1 MTKLRVKDYLILGSL
16 FFGMLF
22 GAGNLIFP
30 VHLGQLAGHHW
41 LPAAGGFLLS
51 GGLLPLLALLAL
63 ALTRSTGIDGLAK
76 PLGKWPAL
84 IFLIVV
90 QVTIGPLF
98 ATPRT
103 ATVSYA
109 VGIAPHIPTHSQ
121 SLVLFIYTALFFGL
135 SYLAMVNESKI
146 TDLIGKYL
154 NPLFLILLAII
165 FILAFIH
172 PMGAAKTASVTSAYK
187 SQAFPNGFLEGYN
200 TMDGLG
206 ASIFGVAIIT
216 ALREMGIKERKI
228 EAFATIRSGLIG
240 MSGIALIYVGLI
252 WLGATSRHHFN
263 LAANGGTTLAQVAHF
278 YLGTAGD
285 ILLALLTILACITT
299 GMGLVSAFSQDFHR
313 LFPKVSYKN
322 FLRLSCGISFLIA
335 NLGLDSIIKW
345 SLPILVFLYPLMIAL
360 ILLGIL
366 SPLFKRQVLLYRLTI
381 CLTLIPAYFDL
392 VKALPPVLSQTGGAQ
407 ELINFANHYLPLYPI
422 GFAWLPFTLT
432 GLILSWLIVKLP
444 ISK

>member
-1 MTKLRVKDYLILGSL
+1 MTKLRSKDYLILGSL

-30 VHLGQLAGHHW
+30 IHLGQLAGQHW
-41 LPAAGGFLLS
+41 LVAAGGFLLS
-51 GGLLPLLALLAL
+51 GVLLPFLALLAL

-90 QVTIGPLF
+90 QTTLGPLF

-109 VGIAPHIPTHSQ
+109 IGIAPHIQAHNQ
-121 SLVLFIYTALFFGL
+121 RLVLLIYTALFFTL
-135 SYLAMVNESKI
+135 SYLAMVNASKI
-146 TDLIGKYL
+146 TDWIGKYL
-154 NPLFLILLAII
+154 NPIFLCLLAII

-172 PMGAAKTASVTSAYK
+172 PMGSAKTATFTATY
-187 SQAFPNGFLEGYN
+187 QNRAFSNGFLEGYN

-216 ALREMGIKERKI
+216 ALREMGVQERKT
-228 EAFATIRSGLIG
+228 EALATIRSGLIG
-240 MSGIALIYVGLI
+240 ISGIAIIYVGLI
-252 WLGATSRHHFN
+252 WLGATSRHHFS

-278 YLGTAGD
+278 YLGTGGD

-313 LFPKVSYKN
+313 LFPKVSYQN

-335 NLGLDSIIKW
+335 NLGLNSIIKW

-360 ILLGIL
+360 ILLGIV
-366 SPLFKRQVLLYRLTI
+366 SPHFKQQVLLYRLTT
-381 CLTLIPAYFDL
+381 CLTLIPACFDL
-392 VKALPPVLSQTGGAQ
+392 VKALPPVLSQTSWAQ
-407 ELINFANHYLPLYPI
+407 VLIDFANHYLPLYPI